1 MRSVPQRDAG
11 FAQGATLAAL
21 PRRERRVIIGRGA
34 GAQGRDGNAV
44 DAVRRR
50 VRGNVMRVQRIGV
63 LAMLAVLAAAAAGM
77 ACAQTSPPSRVGRL
91 SYVGGSVSFEPAGTQ
106 SWAAA
111 ELNRP
116 VTIGDRL
123 WTDWDSR
130 AEIELG
136 DAVVRLGSRT
146 GISFLNL
153 DARTAQMQLT
163 AGTVIVHVRTL
174 QDGEQDEV
182 DTPNLALSLERPGT
196 YRVHVFSSGQM
207 TRVEVIRG
215 QALASGGGQIYPIAA
230 QQSATFS
237 GENTLSVVYAVL
249 GEPDAL
255 DEWSMARDREEAQAA
270 PTVTQYVPAN
280 MVGVYDLDT
289 YGSWQSTAQWGEAW
303 FPDVVT
309 GWAPYR
315 FGHWVWI
322 YPWGWTWID
331 DEPWGFAPFHYGRW
345 AYWNNAW
352 CWVPGPRVVAPIYT
366 PAQVVW
372 TRGGSAG
379 TPPAGPVRGPQSGP
393 RMRPHVGW
401 LPLGPRDVYLPGYA
415 VSGAYVR
422 HVNLANA
429 RDVNPALI
437 SAAYRRGGA
446 DLRYGNGGVHGA
458 VTVVPRSAF
467 SASQA
472 ADAHRIVFTRRGVL
486 AMRFTPDAPTVTP
499 TRRSVFGAR
508 LRSVQVPPSQLTHR
522 PVVARL
528 LPARAA
534 VSFDRQQALIR
545 ANGGRPLSA
554 MQWARLRSNTPAGA
568 VRLAPDIAP
577 ASRRSFAPQGP
588 PRGPRLP
595 PHPMAR
601 APRPYRPYGVAAPND
616 RRGPSLWLPRP
627 FAPVGPAARPR
638 SASPGR
644 PTVPARG
651 VNFAVAPRWRSAP
664 PMYRAQTSLA
674 PQRPSPMMHFRNPY
688 APPRSPPPMYRPV
701 EPQFSPRPAAPP
713 AYHPTFHPSP
723 ARPWHPTRPP
733 RIQ

>member
-1 MRSVPQRDAG
+1 
-11 FAQGATLAAL
+11 
-21 PRRERRVIIGRGA
+21 
-34 GAQGRDGNAV
+34 
-44 DAVRRR
+44 
-50 VRGNVMRVQRIGV
+50 MRVQRIGV
-63 LAMLAVLAAAAAGM
+63 LAMLTVLWSAAAAM
-77 ACAQTSPPSRVGRL
+77 AFAQTSPPSRVGRL

-146 GISFLNL
+146 GFSFLNL

-163 AGTVIVHVRTL
+163 AGTIIVHVRTL

-182 DTPNLALSLERPGT
+182 DTPNLALSLQSPGT
-196 YRVHVFSSGQM
+196 YRVHVFASGRM

-237 GENTLSVVYAVL
+237 GQNTLSVLYATL
-249 GEPDAL
+249 GVPDAL

-289 YGSWQSTAQWGEAW
+289 YGSWENTPQWGDAW
-303 FPDVVT
+303 FPDVMT

-372 TRGGSAG
+372 TRGGSPGAR
-379 TPPAGPVRGPQSGP
+379 AVRGPQSGL

-422 HVNLANA
+422 NVNLANA
-429 RDVNPALI
+429 RNVSAALV

-446 DLRYGNGGVHGA
+446 GLHYGNRDVRGA
-458 VTVVPRSAF
+458 VTAMPLAAF
-467 SASQA
+467 SAAQA
-472 ADAHRIVFTRRGVL
+472 ADTHSVVFTRRGQL
-486 AMRFTPDAPTVTP
+486 DMRLTPDAPAVTP
-499 TRRSVFGAR
+499 TRRSVFGAP
-508 LRSVQVPPSQLTHR
+508 LRTARVPPRQLTHR

-554 MQWARLRSNTPAGA
+554 MQWARLRSNTPAGT

-577 ASRRSFAPQGP
+577 VNRLPVPPRAPQ
-588 PRGPRLP
+588 RGAALP

-601 APRPYRPYGVAAPND
+601 APWLQRPAGGGFVA
-616 RRGPSLWLPRP
+616 
-627 FAPVGPAARPR
+627 
-638 SASPGR
+638 
-644 PTVPARG
+644 
-651 VNFAVAPRWRSAP
+651 APRWRSAP
-664 PMYRAQTSLA
+664 PMYRAQPAFA
-674 PQRPSPMMHFRNPY
+674 PQRPSPVLGLHDRY

-701 EPQFSPRPAAPP
+701 APQFTPRPAAPP
-713 AYHPTFHPSP
+713 AYHPTFHPAP
-723 ARPWHPTRPP
+723 ARAWHPVRPP